1 MKQTNA
7 SLLHDMLGHLRR
19 HHPTMCRHWFEGI
32 VPLGIDGG
40 ALNLRAQ
47 TPTHQTYLKTS
58 CAQAFSEAAMAVT
71 GHFLPVRFLGP
82 NDPAPTSARVNERRA
97 KVGVLVGAA
106 ATGSDGTDPGVPH
119 APEMVVHH
127 GSVTGESTR
136 RGAHEPPKSGRPAWT
151 GDVVL
156 VPDYTF
162 ENYIVGPENRFAHA
176 AAKSVA
182 SQPGGN
188 FNPLF
193 IHGGVGL
200 GKTHLL
206 QAICLEIL
214 SKRPDASVAFLSCDN
229 FMTQFYSCVEQ
240 GDYTALRHRFREV
253 DVLVVDDIHDLKGK
267 DRAQE
272 EFFHTFNELKQSGS
286 QIVLSSDAPP
296 DEIPE
301 LSDRLMSRFKQGVVE
316 RMHPPVFETRVAIV
330 KSKARVRG
338 ITIPDDVA
346 CLIAERCTTNVRE
359 LEGAISQM
367 QIHSSVDARPIDMVL
382 AREALGTAV
391 PQVTPN
397 VSIQSIFAAVTDFYG
412 LKSSDLQSKKRER
425 SVVFPRQIGMYLAR
439 RHTRLSLI
447 EIGGYFGGRDHTTV
461 LHANKSI
468 ESRLET
474 DTGELRGVIAEIES
488 KMARGDE

>member
-1 MKQTNA
+1 MTQTNA
-7 SLLHDMLGHLRR
+7 SLLRDMLGHLRR
-19 HHPTMCRHWFEGI
+19 HHPTMCRQWFEEI
-32 VPLGIDGG
+32 VPLGIEGG
-40 ALNLRAQ
+40 ALNLRAES
-47 TPTHQTYLKTS
+47 PTHQMYLKTS

-71 GHFLPVRFLGP
+71 GRLVAVRFLGP
-82 NDPAPTSARVNERRA
+82 DDAAPTGGRVKERSARA
-97 KVGVLVGAA
+97 GVLVGA
-106 ATGSDGTDPGVPH
+106 GVASSH
-119 APEMVVHH
+119 EVD
-127 GSVTGESTR
+127 
-136 RGAHEPPKSGRPAWT
+136 RGASGSTDVADRPAPMASRASAVVDFGPRTSGRAAWT

-182 SQPGGN
+182 SQPGKN
-188 FNPLF
+188 YNPLF

-206 QAICLEIL
+206 QAICLDIL
-214 SKRPDASVAFLSCDN
+214 SKKPDAAVAFLSCEN
-229 FMTQFYSCVEQ
+229 FMTQYFSCVEQ
-240 GDYTALRHRFREV
+240 GDYTAFRHRFREV

-267 DRAQE
+267 GRAQE
-272 EFFHTFNELKQSGS
+272 EFFHTFNELRDSGS

-301 LSDRLMSRFKQGVVE
+301 LSDRLMSRFTQGVVE

-359 LEGAISQM
+359 LEGAISQL
-367 QIHSSVDARPIDMVL
+367 QVHSSADERPIDMAL
-382 AREALGTAV
+382 AREALGEAV
-391 PQVTPN
+391 TKAMPN

-474 DTGELRGVIAEIES
+474 DKGELRGVIAEIES